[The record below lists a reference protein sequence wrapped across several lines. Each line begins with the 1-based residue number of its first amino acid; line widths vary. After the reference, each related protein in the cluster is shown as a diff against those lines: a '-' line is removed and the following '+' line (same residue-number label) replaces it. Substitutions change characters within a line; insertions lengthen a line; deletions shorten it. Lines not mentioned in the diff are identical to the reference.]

1 MGLADVVQP
10 TTRVPS
16 ADQLADSL
24 KWARAVAGL
33 NALTK
38 RNNKPD
44 LLIRESVESVESV
57 ETDEDK
63 DVMANASPN
72 IHAMQA

>member
-10 TTRVPS
+10 PTRVPS
-16 ADQLADSL
+16 AAGQLANSL
-24 KWARAVAGL
+24 KSARAVVGL

-38 RNNKPD
+38 RNNEPD
-44 LLIRESVESVESV
+44 LLIRESVQ
-57 ETDEDK
+57 TDEDI
-63 DVMANASPN
+63 DVMANASPK

>member
-33 NALTK
+33 NTLTK

-44 LLIRESVESVESV
+44 LLIRESVESV

>member
-44 LLIRESVESVESV
+44 LLIRESVESVE
-57 ETDEDK
+57 TDEDK